1 MPKTIVDDK
10 NDGRKEFHGIVI
22 NISQKNKSIFETV
35 NIIGKRKYFFG
46 LLILYK
52 VKVSPDKI
60 ADAIKAFQ
68 SNMSDRIVF
77 KKQEFYLHF
86 YRDNELIIVFR
97 DKIFNASPNK
107 STWAEAIAHGRQL
120 KITDKQLDF
129 APNRL
134 EDEKF

>member
-10 NDGRKEFHGIVI
+10 NDGKKEFHGIII

-35 NIIGKRKYFFG
+35 NVLGKRKYLFG
-46 LLILYK
+46 LLTLYK
-52 VKVSPDKI
+52 VKVPPDKI
-60 ADAIKAFQ
+60 TDAIKAFQ
-68 SNMSDRIVF
+68 SNMSDTVVF
-77 KKQEFYLHF
+77 KKQEFYFHF

-97 DKIFNASPNK
+97 DKIFNASPDK

-129 APNRL
+129 VPNRF
-134 EDEKF
+134 EDENF

>member
-10 NDGRKEFHGIVI
+10 NDDKKEFHGIII
-22 NISQKNKSIFETV
+22 NISQKNRSIFETV
-35 NIIGKRKYFFG
+35 NILGKRKYLFG
-46 LLILYK
+46 LLTLYK

-60 ADAIKAFQ
+60 SDAIKAFQ
-68 SNMSDRIVF
+68 RNMSDRVVF

-97 DKIFNASPNK
+97 DKIFNVLPDK

-129 APNRL
+129 VPSRF
-134 EDEKF
+134 EDENF